1 MTIKRRRVQAAPKQP
16 AKPAPAP
23 TTAPSPAPQAEQP
36 SHHELPEDAFAE
48 ELDASKPLDDTQR
61 FFITLGVVAVL
72 FILVF
77 AVLQSF

>member
-16 AKPAPAP
+16 AKPTNAP
-23 TTAPSPAPQAEQP
+23 TNAAPQAEQP

>member
-16 AKPAPAP
+16 AKP
-23 TTAPSPAPQAEQP
+23 TPSPTNAAPQAEQP